1 MQAGQSA
8 SSDCYIELK
17 EELEEV
23 KKTLAIVV
31 AELEEAKKTV
41 AMVVGE
47 LWRPKALGGAETKAE
62 PKPEPKAESKQI
74 VLDFSVFMGFVDLL
88 IGVVLACMWK

>member
-1 MQAGQSA
+1 
-8 SSDCYIELK
+8 LK

-47 LWRPKALGGAETKAE
+47 LWRPKALVGAETKAE
-62 PKPEPKAESKQI
+62 PKPESKQI
-74 VLDFSVFMGFVDLL
+74 VLDFSVFMGFVGLL

>member
-8 SSDCYIELK
+8 SSDYYIELK

-47 LWRPKALGGAETKAE
+47 LWRPKALVGAETKAE
-62 PKPEPKAESKQI
+62 PKP
-74 VLDFSVFMGFVDLL
+74 
-88 IGVVLACMWK
+88 

>member
-8 SSDCYIELK
+8 SSDYYIELK

-47 LWRPKALGGAETKAE
+47 LWRPKALVGAETKAE
-62 PKPEPKAESKQI
+62 PKPEPNAESKQI
-74 VLDFSVFMGFVDLL
+74 VLDFLVLWDL
-88 IGVVLACMWK
+88 

>member
-1 MQAGQSA
+1 M
-8 SSDCYIELK
+8 
-17 EELEEV
+17 

-31 AELEEAKKTV
+31 AELEEAKKIV

-47 LWRPKALGGAETKAE
+47 LWRPKALVGAETKAE
-62 PKPEPKAESKQI
+62 PKLEPNAESKQI
-74 VLDFSVFMGFVDLL
+74 VLDFSVFMGFVGLL